1 MGTPSIARHVSLIV
15 LVALAA
21 VTGCQRSRSANGV
34 SDATFVA
41 VMADLKRVQ
50 DAPGSNASQKAA
62 RRDSVLQSRGL
73 TPGQLEQA
81 ARELAQ
87 NPTRAQTVWQAV
99 QRRAADTTAKAVAPP
114 APAAASAP
122 K

>member
-21 VTGCQRSRSANGV
+21 VTGCQRSRSASGV

-50 DAPGSNASQKAA
+50 EAPGLNASQKAA

-73 TPGQLEQA
+73 TPAQLEQA

-99 QRRAADTTAKAVAPP
+99 QRRAADTAAKAVAPP
-114 APAAASAP
+114 APAAPSTP

>member
-15 LVALAA
+15 LVALAG

-34 SDATFVA
+34 SDATFVT

-50 DAPGSNASQKAA
+50 DAPGLDATQKAA
-62 RRDSVLQSRGL
+62 RRDSILQSRGL
-73 TPGQLEQA
+73 TPARLEEA
-81 ARELAQ
+81 AMLLAQ

-99 QRRAADTTAKAVAPP
+99 QRRAADTTAKAVT
-114 APAAASAP
+114 PAATPATSSP

>member
-50 DAPGSNASQKAA
+50 DAPGLNVSQKAA

-73 TPGQLEQA
+73 TPAQLEQA

-99 QRRAADTTAKAVAPP
+99 QRRAADTAAKAVAPP
-114 APAAASAP
+114 APVVPSAP